1 MDKFW
6 DMLDPAERDA
16 LAEVAQPITYKSDR
30 RIFREGEPSEFA
42 LVLRSGW
49 VKVAGLAEDG
59 ETVLALRRSG
69 DLVGESAS
77 ADRPRRATVVALG
90 EVHALTISAHR
101 FAGLLRD
108 RPAAATALA
117 RTHWD
122 RQAESDRKRMDVRNS
137 NSDKRLARLFLELAE
152 GAVETADGI
161 VLDIPLT
168 QAEFGQL
175 ICARTGIVER
185 TLHNWRERGIV
196 STMPRRHVIHD
207 LARLSAIARNGG
219 PPGGASSP
227 HDG

>member
-1 MDKFW
+1 MNRFW
-6 DMLDPAERDA
+6 DMLDPPDRDA
-16 LAEVAQPITYKSDR
+16 LLAVSHPITYESDT
-30 RIFREGEPSEFA
+30 RIFREAEPSEFA

-49 VKVAGLAEDG
+49 VKVAGVAEDG
-59 ETVLALRRSG
+59 ETALALRRAG

-77 ADRPRRATVVALG
+77 AERPRRATVVALG
-90 EVHALTISAHR
+90 EVRALIITAHR
-101 FAGLLRD
+101 FAELLRD
-108 RPAAATALA
+108 RPAAAKALDQ
-117 RTHWD
+117 THWD

-152 GAVETADGI
+152 GAAESSGGI

-185 TLHNWRERGIV
+185 TLHNWRLRGIV

-207 LARLSAIARNGG
+207 LRRLSAIAHGVRLD
-219 PPGGASSP
+219 GASST